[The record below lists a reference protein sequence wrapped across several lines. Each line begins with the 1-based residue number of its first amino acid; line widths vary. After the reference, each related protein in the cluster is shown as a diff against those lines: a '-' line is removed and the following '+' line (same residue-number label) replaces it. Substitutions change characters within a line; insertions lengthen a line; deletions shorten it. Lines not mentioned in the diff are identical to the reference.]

1 MSIELERR
9 KLSGATSDLNSF
21 NPDAKK
27 RILELSAYFT
37 VPEMDPAHVTLA
49 LYTAMNF
56 ANKNKQFSSALS
68 FANRLIEVGT
78 NTKFKENVRD
88 FYIRLIISTC

>member
-9 KLSGATSDLNSF
+9 KLTGTTTDLNSF
-21 NPDAKK
+21 DDDAKK

-37 VPEMDPAHVTLA
+37 VPEMEPAHVTLA

-78 NTKFKENVRD
+78 NTKFKENVSGLR
-88 FYIRLIISTC
+88 FLYPT

>member
-9 KLSGATSDLNSF
+9 KLAGNTTDLNSLED
-21 NPDAKK
+21 DAKK

-37 VPEMDPAHVTLA
+37 VPAMDPAHVTLA

-78 NTKFKENVRD
+78 NTKFKENV
-88 FYIRLIISTC
+88 S